1 MADGAHRVN
10 ARCVGREHLRI
21 WYTSFATH
29 AHKNARF
36 PDNKRITCVYSELHG
51 IRRPTTCVF
60 IAGFTF
66 VKQSSSRILASSV
79 DAECVVW
86 YFFDRNEQQ
95 KGFRADWLPC
105 ENVLFAVFVDYE
117 TLKFVSL
124 INRRRRSRTLY
135 NLFSLTHRFAFYL
148 IEWRSGVRA
157 GDFIAYTF
165 YESLVCESCVYLKCK
180 LM

>member
-1 MADGAHRVN
+1 MWGER
-10 ARCVGREHLRI
+10 HLRI

-29 AHKNARF
+29 AHKNAWF
-36 PDNKRITCVYSELHG
+36 PNNKSITCVCSELHA
-51 IRRPTTCVF
+51 IRHPTTCVF
-60 IAGFTF
+60 TAGFTF

-79 DAECVVW
+79 DAKCVVW

-105 ENVLFAVFVDYE
+105 ESVLFAVFVDYE
-117 TLKFVSL
+117 TLKFGSL
-124 INRRRRSRTLY
+124 VNWRRLRCRRRSRTFY

-148 IEWRSGVRA
+148 IEWRSGVRTA
-157 GDFIAYTF
+157 DFITYTF
-165 YESLVCESCVYLKCK
+165 YESLVCEFCVYLKCK